1 MRPEDLVSTIE
12 VRDRNGRV
20 VGTREIVKYPA
31 LLNRAH
37 EEGLKRIETSLAQ
50 LPSESNAMTAVAHA
64 TVETA
69 KGIFSGTGEASPE
82 NTTARV
88 ARHLISI
95 AETRAK
101 ARALRD
107 AVNIGVVSI
116 EELLG
121 DATNGGAIVQEAPAE
136 PECGSGGP
144 FPSAKPSEGANG
156 AMSEAQRR
164 FLFRLLSEQG
174 IKGDAAQS
182 YLLQAFGVTHL
193 KDVSKAKASG
203 LIDELQGSSA

>member
-12 VRDRNGRV
+12 IRDRNGRV

-37 EEGLKRIETSLAQ
+37 EEGLKRIETTVSQ
-50 LPSESNAMTAVAHA
+50 LPSEVNAMTAVAHA
-64 TVETA
+64 TVETT
-69 KGIFSGTGEASPE
+69 KGVFSGTGEASPE

-88 ARHLISI
+88 GRHLISI

-107 AVNIGVVSI
+107 AVNIGIVTV

-121 DATNGGAIVQEAPAE
+121 EAPNGAIVEEPTREPDRGRTSPFPPAE
-136 PECGSGGP
+136 GREATG
-144 FPSAKPSEGANG
+144 NG
-156 AMSEAQRR
+156 LMTEAQRR
-164 FLFRLLSEQG
+164 YLFRLLAEQG
-174 IKGDAAQS
+174 VRNEAAHD
-182 YLLQAFGVTHL
+182 YLMEAAGVAAL
-193 KDVSKAKASG
+193 KDVSKAQASS
-203 LIDELQGSSA
+203 LIDELQGKPA